1 MSALLNQYF
10 ERYAEEAITKMKA
23 ALIAVDYYER
33 IRLRLVK
40 KEDLSGEL
48 AIIAKVGPAGT
59 MAVVKEAIADYKK
72 SKGEF
77 VYPDANSTLRVS
89 YGRIQSMDP
98 RDGIHRPVRLS
109 GRWVAQATVFLENR
123 QMGGRVGFFVVTPLR
138 LQGSGVN
145 AVLNDVGGTFLA
157 FNSIDLQDGSGSSGA
172 FTKKTT
178 CNSFFLLF
186 FGC

>member
-59 MAVVKEAIADYKK
+59 MTVVKEAIADYK
-72 SKGEF
+72 G
-77 VYPDANSTLRVS
+77 
-89 YGRIQSMDP
+89 Q
-98 RDGIHRPVRLS
+98 
-109 GRWVAQATVFLENR
+109 VAGAWALNQ
-123 QMGGRVGFFVVTPLR
+123 R
-138 LQGSGVN
+138 LQEIGKHKVSLIVN
-145 AVLNDVGGTFLA
+145 EREHLPRAETFKLDINA
-157 FNSIDLQDGSGSSGA
+157 GKNPMAAQIACIELEKQLTFIALTD
-172 FTKKTT
+172 
-178 CNSFFLLF
+178 
-186 FGC
+186 